1 LFVRTQT
8 NDSRTYL
15 LIVDNVRVDGKVKQ
29 RVLHRL
35 GRLDELLANG
45 QLDVLI
51 QSLSRF
57 SEKLAILGAHA
68 QGDSIVTHS
77 TRTGPA
83 LIFDRLWQSC
93 SIDKVLSALLADR
106 RFGFSVERA
115 IFLTVLHRLF
125 APGSDRAAEKWKDD
139 YTVEGVSGLGLHH
152 LYRAM
157 AWLGEALP
165 KDQQDGSTPFA
176 PRTNKD
182 LIEEALFARKRDLFS
197 DLDMV
202 FFDTTSIYFEGEGGE
217 TIGARGHSK
226 DHRPDLKQMVVGM
239 VLDRNGDPICSEL
252 WPGNTADVKSLVPI
266 VERLKSRF
274 GIGSVCIVSDRGMI
288 SAETLAE
295 VELRKWQYILGV
307 RMRSS
312 TEAKAVVARAG
323 RYAEV
328 HPKSDDRDDPSPL
341 KVKEVWVEDARRYV
355 VCVNEDQ
362 AKKDRLDREAVV
374 TSLRDALGKGDKSL
388 VGNKG
393 YRKYLRAGS
402 KQFAVDEEKI
412 KEEARYDGKWVLTTN
427 TDLPARE
434 VALKYKQLWMVEDVF
449 RSMKSLLDTRPVFH
463 KCDETIRG
471 HVFCSFLAL
480 LLRKQLQD
488 RLARKKW
495 KLEWADIIRDLD
507 NLIEMRIAINDKSFV
522 FRGQSSGV
530 AGKVFQA
537 CGVALPPVLRSTE
550 VTSASAQ
557 VGENVSL
564 QHL

>member
-8 NDSRTYL
+8 NGSRTYL

-57 SEKLAILGAHA
+57 SEKLAVLGAHA
-68 QGDSIVTHS
+68 QGESIVTHS
-77 TRTGPA
+77 ARIGPA
-83 LIFDRLWQSC
+83 LIFHRLWQAC
-93 SIDKVLSALLADR
+93 SVDKVLSTLLADR

-139 YTVEGVSGLGLHH
+139 YTIEGVSGLDLHH

-157 AWLGEALP
+157 AWLGDALP
-165 KDQQDGSTPFA
+165 KDQQDGATPFA

-182 LIEEALFARKRDLFS
+182 LIEEALFARRRDLFS

-239 VLDRNGDPICSEL
+239 VLDQKGNPVCSEL

-274 GIGSVCIVSDRGMI
+274 GIGSVCIVADRGMI

-295 VELRKWQYILGV
+295 VEQRKWQYILGV

-328 HPKSDDRDDPSPL
+328 HPKSADRDDPSPL

-362 AKKDRLDREAVV
+362 ATKDRHDREAVV
-374 TSLRDALGKGDKSL
+374 VSLRDALGNGDKSL

-393 YRKYLRAGS
+393 YRKYLRAGG
-402 KQFAVDEEKI
+402 KQFAVDEDKI

-427 TDLPARE
+427 TDLAARE

-463 KCDETIRG
+463 RCDETIRG

-480 LLRKQLQD
+480 LLRKELQD

-495 KLEWADIIRDLD
+495 KLEWADVIRDLD
-507 NLIEMRIAINDKSFV
+507 NLIEMRIVINDKSFV

-537 CGVALPPVLRSTE
+537 CGVALPPVLRSAE

-557 VGENVSL
+557 VGTNVSL
-564 QHL
+564 QHF

>member
-8 NDSRTYL
+8 NGSRTYL
-15 LIVDNVRVDGKVKQ
+15 LIVDNVRIDGKVKQ

-45 QLDVLI
+45 QLDSLL
-51 QSLSRF
+51 QSLGRF
-57 SEKLAILGAHA
+57 SEKLAILGAHTR
-68 QGDSIVTHS
+68 GDSITTHG
-77 TRTGPA
+77 TRIGPA
-83 LIFDRLWQSC
+83 LIFQRLWHSR
-93 SIDKVLSALLADR
+93 SIDTVLATLLKGR
-106 RFGFSVERA
+106 RFEFSIERA

-125 APGSDRAAEKWKDD
+125 APGSDRAAEKWKAD
-139 YTVEGVSGLGLHH
+139 YAIEGAGELDLHH
-152 LYRAM
+152 LHRAM
-157 AWLGEALP
+157 AWLGEPLD
-165 KDQQDGSTPFA
+165 KDQQDGATPLA

-182 LIEEALFARKRDLFS
+182 LMEEELFARRRDLFS
-197 DLDMV
+197 DLDIV

-217 TIGARGHSK
+217 TIGQRGHSK

-239 VLDRNGDPICSEL
+239 VLDQNGNPICSEL

-266 VERLKSRF
+266 VDRLKTRF
-274 GIGSVCIVSDRGMI
+274 GIGSVCIVADRGMI

-295 VELRKWQYILGV
+295 VEKREWNYILGV

-328 HPKSDDRDDPSPL
+328 HPKGDDPDDPSPL
-341 KVKEVWVEDARRYV
+341 KVKAVWVEDARRYV

-362 AKKDRLDREAVV
+362 ATKDRHDRDAVV
-374 TSLRDALGKGDKSL
+374 ASLREALGKDDKSL

-393 YRKYLRAGS
+393 YRKYLRAGGR
-402 KQFAVDEEKI
+402 QFAVDEDKI
-412 KEEARYDGKWVLTTN
+412 KEEARYDGKWVLRTN

-480 LLRKQLQD
+480 LLRKELED
-488 RLARKKW
+488 RLARKEW
-495 KLEWADIIRDLD
+495 KLEWADVIRDLD
-507 NLIEMRIAINDKSFV
+507 NLIEMKIAINDKSFA
-522 FRGQSSGV
+522 FRGQTTGV

-537 CGVALPPVLRSTE
+537 CGVALPPVLRSC
-550 VTSASAQ
+550 
-557 VGENVSL
+557 
-564 QHL
+564 

>member
-1 LFVRTQT
+1 MFVRTQT
-8 NDSRTYL
+8 NGSRTYL

-57 SEKLAILGAHA
+57 SEKLAVLGAHA

-77 TRTGPA
+77 TRIGPA
-83 LIFDRLWQSC
+83 LIFHRLWQSC

-139 YTVEGVSGLGLHH
+139 YTIEGVSGLDLHH

-165 KDQQDGSTPFA
+165 KDQQDGATPFA

-197 DLDMV
+197 DLDIV

-274 GIGSVCIVSDRGMI
+274 GIGSVCIVADRGMI

-362 AKKDRLDREAVV
+362 AKKDRFDREAVV

-480 LLRKQLQD
+480 LLRKELQD

-495 KLEWADIIRDLD
+495 KLEWADVIRDLD
-507 NLIEMRIAINDKSFV
+507 NPIEMRIAINDKSFV

-537 CGVALPPVLRSTE
+537 CGVALPPVLRSC
-550 VTSASAQ
+550 
-557 VGENVSL
+557 
-564 QHL
+564 